1 MNMIPAFE
9 ETVRNLDTAESSD
22 RPTVLRERMNSASLA
37 HPIKIETAD
46 IDFMGHVNNATYL
59 TWVQNA
65 VIAHWERF
73 AGSDAIAAHR
83 WVALKHEITY
93 RKAAYLDDQLV
104 ATTVLERVRRESAF
118 YDTVISR
125 GKDVLAHV
133 KSRWC
138 CLDAVTLRP
147 IRLAD
152 DIVKRFLPPKTAA

>member
-37 HPIKIETAD
+37 HPIKIEPAD

-59 TWVQNA
+59 TWVQKA

-73 AGSDAIAAHR
+73 AGSDAVAAHR

-93 RKAAYLDDQLV
+93 RKAAFLNDQIV
-104 ATTVLERVRRESAF
+104 ATTVLEQVRRESAF

-138 CLDAVTLRP
+138 CLD
-147 IRLAD
+147 
-152 DIVKRFLPPKTAA
+152 